1 MKKKDLLAGW
11 LVGLVWFSLVGREI
25 ISTWR
30 PQSKSIF
37 FAEKI
42 YKAME
47 TTKRFKISLNIRVYN
62 ISAGFNL
69 NDHPS
74 G

>member
-1 MKKKDLLAGW
+1 
-11 LVGLVWFSLVGREI
+11 
-25 ISTWR
+25 
-30 PQSKSIF
+30 
-37 FAEKI
+37 
-42 YKAME
+42 ME

-74 G
+74 GKDRPRLAQPFAKTHYSVPKMTLYLVFIPAI